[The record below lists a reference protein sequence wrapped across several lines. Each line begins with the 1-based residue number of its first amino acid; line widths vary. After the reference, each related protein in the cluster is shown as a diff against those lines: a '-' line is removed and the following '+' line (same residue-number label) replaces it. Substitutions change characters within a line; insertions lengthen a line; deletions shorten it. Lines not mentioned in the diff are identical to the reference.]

1 MNYPNSN
8 GYNRL
13 VRPPLFRETDV
24 LLVCVACGALL
35 ILLYIATTRWHF
47 STRQVQEIAAYGL
60 LTFGSLYV
68 LMWHLLTKARRTQEQ
83 WPPFRMSRG
92 RDRRNVEEAWAQD
105 SVVLGY
111 DALGKP

>member
-47 STRQVQEIAAYGL
+47 TTPQVQEIAAYGL
-60 LTFGSLYV
+60 LTFGFLYV
-68 LMWHLLTKARRTQEQ
+68 LLWHLFTKRRRTQEKL
-83 WPPFRMSRG
+83 PPFRMSRG
-92 RDRRNVEEAWAQD
+92 RDLKNTED
-105 SVVLGY
+105 
-111 DALGKP
+111 